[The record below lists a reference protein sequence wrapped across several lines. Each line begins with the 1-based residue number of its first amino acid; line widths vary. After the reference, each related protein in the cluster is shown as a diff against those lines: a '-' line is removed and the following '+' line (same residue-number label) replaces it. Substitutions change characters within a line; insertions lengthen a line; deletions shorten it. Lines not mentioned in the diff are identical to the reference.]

1 MKSRQ
6 RTQRI
11 ALALLLLGVAVWSW
25 EEVLEDRL
33 IPKNWG
39 CVEPGLIYRSGQ
51 LSAALVERTLKK
63 HNIEVVV
70 TLNGEKPQDADCLEE
85 REACRTLGIDLKRF
99 PLGGDGT
106 GDIHH
111 YANAIAA
118 IVAAV
123 KAQRPVLVH
132 CAAGAQRTGGV
143 LACYRLLVKGDPN
156 DRVLQE
162 LSHYGWRPEKNPK
175 LLPFVNGH
183 MAELAAL
190 LKEKRVLAE
199 VPDPLPVL

>member
-1 MKSRQ
+1 MNLSK

-25 EEVLEDRL
+25 EEVLEDR
-33 IPKNWG
+33 IVPKNWG
-39 CVEPGLIYRSGQ
+39 CVESGRIYRSGQ

-63 HNIEVVV
+63 HHIQVVV
-70 TLNGEKPQDADCLEE
+70 NLNGEKPGDADCLAE
-85 REACRTLGIDLKRF
+85 REACRSLGIDLKRF

-106 GDIHH
+106 GDIQH
-111 YANAIAA
+111 YADAIAA
-118 IVAAV
+118 IVEA
-123 KAQRPVLVH
+123 KASGRPVLVH

-143 LACYRLLVKGDPN
+143 LACYSLLVNGDPN
-156 DRVLQE
+156 DRALREVIR
-162 LSHYGWRPEKNPK
+162 YGWRPEKNPK

-183 MAELAAL
+183 MGQLAAL
-190 LKEKRVLAE
+190 LKEKRVLKE

>member
-70 TLNGEKPQDADCLEE
+70 TLNGEKPQDADCLAE

-118 IVAAV
+118 IVAAM

-132 CAAGAQRTGGV
+132 CAAGTQRTGGV

>member
-1 MKSRQ
+1 MNSSK

-11 ALALLLLGVAVWSW
+11 ALALLLLGLAVWSW
-25 EEVLEDRL
+25 EEVLQDR
-33 IPKNWG
+33 IVPKNWG
-39 CVEPGLIYRSGQ
+39 CVEPGRIYRSGQ

-63 HNIEVVV
+63 YNIEVVV
-70 TLNGEKPQDADCLEE
+70 SLNGEKPGDADCLAE
-85 REACRTLGIDLKRF
+85 REACRSLGIDLKRF

-111 YANAIAA
+111 YADAIAA
-118 IVAAV
+118 IVEARQARR
-123 KAQRPVLVH
+123 AVLVH

-156 DRVLQE
+156 DQVLQDVA
-162 LSHYGWRPEKNPK
+162 HYGWRREKNPK

-190 LKEKRVLAE
+190 LKEKRVLEE

>member
-118 IVAAV
+118 IVAAM

-132 CAAGAQRTGGV
+132 CAAGTQRTGGV

>member
-1 MKSRQ
+1 MNSRR
-6 RTQRI
+6 RTQLI
-11 ALALLLLGVAVWSW
+11 ALALILLGVAIWSW

-51 LSAALVERTLKK
+51 LSAALVERTLKN
-63 HNIEVVV
+63 HHIEVVV
-70 TLNGEKPQDADCLEE
+70 TLNGEKPQDADCLAE

-118 IVAAV
+118 IVEA
-123 KAQRPVLVH
+123 KEAQRPVLVH
-132 CAAGAQRTGGV
+132 CTAGAQRTGGV

-162 LSHYGWRPEKNPK
+162 LAHYGWRPEKNPK

-190 LKEKRVLAE
+190 LKEKHVLEE